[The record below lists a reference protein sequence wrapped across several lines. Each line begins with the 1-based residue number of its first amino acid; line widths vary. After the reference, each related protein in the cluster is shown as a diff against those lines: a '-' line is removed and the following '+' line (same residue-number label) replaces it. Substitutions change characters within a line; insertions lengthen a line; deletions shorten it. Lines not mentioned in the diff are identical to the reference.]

1 MQEIFGHIGLHIRD
15 IWGTMA
21 IDGRYRLVNER
32 SLSKMTTPP
41 ALGLLP
47 EGLGFS
53 AAKLRLYETALRLF
67 AENGY
72 HAVGL
77 RDVADELGQQPSSI
91 YFHVDSKA
99 ELLFDLCLI
108 GHQAHY
114 ESLRD
119 ALMDAGREPE
129 MQLRGVITAHILVH
143 LEYPSM
149 ARLTNRELRALDP
162 EQLAEILTIRNAAE
176 QIVIDVIERGMRMG
190 AFQVDDAFLAA
201 RAILGMAVRL
211 PEWLPSSG
219 SERSPE
225 QILDHYVTFALKV
238 VR

>member
-1 MQEIFGHIGLHIRD
+1 M
-15 IWGTMA
+15 
-21 IDGRYRLVNER
+21 NER
-32 SLSKMTTPP
+32 SLSKVTTVATPGP
-41 ALGLLP
+41 LP
-47 EGLGFS
+47 EGLTLS
-53 AAKLRLYETALRLF
+53 PAKQRLYETALRLF

-77 RDVADELGQQPSSI
+77 RDVAEELGQQPSSI

-99 ELLFDLCLI
+99 ELLFDLCMI

-114 ESLRD
+114 NALRD

-129 MQLRGVITAHILVH
+129 EQLRSVIGAHVLVH

-149 ARLTNRELRALDP
+149 ARLTNRELRALSP
-162 EQLAEILTIRNAAE
+162 EQLEQVLAVRNPAE
-176 QIVIDVIERGMRMG
+176 QIVIDVIERGIRLG
-190 AFQVDDAFLAA
+190 AFHVDDAFLAA

-211 PEWLPSSG
+211 PEWLPSAG
-219 SERSPE
+219 PERTPE
-225 QILDHYVTFALKV
+225 EILEHYVEFAMKV